1 MDVAKN
7 SLTKFSK
14 LEIIQC
20 IYILLKHFLRKSLYI
35 LCIYSVVQC
44 IYTGLSSG
52 LRVMQIVGGPKKS
65 SKWILKILQMDLE
78 DFWVNPNP
86 PKGFFLEENG
96 FFGFFWN
103 LKSEIWI
110 FWILKDFLD
119 FHGFFGFSRIFMI
132 FKDFLDFQRF
142 FGFSRIF

>member
-1 MDVAKN
+1 MMK
-7 SLTKFSK
+7 
-14 LEIIQC
+14 
-20 IYILLKHFLRKSLYI
+20 
-35 LCIYSVVQC
+35 
-44 IYTGLSSG
+44 
-52 LRVMQIVGGPKKS
+52 
-65 SKWILKILQMDLE
+65 KILQMDLE

-119 FHGFFGFSRIFMI
+119 FEGFFGF
-132 FKDFLDFQRF
+132 
-142 FGFSRIF
+142 